1 MDEHLILYFFVLV
14 VGACI
19 GSFLNVVA
27 LRAISK
33 ESIVL
38 PPSKCPK
45 CNSPIKWYDNIP
57 VLSYFLTF
65 RGKCRSCGEKVSL
78 QYPVVEAL
86 TAILFLIIFMAFG
99 ISLKTLILM
108 VLVSISI
115 VICITDI
122 KEEAVYDVHSWIFI
136 IAALIYSYFE
146 HGMQFALIGL
156 LGAAIIMEIIARSTY
171 YLIRKKEN
179 KEESENT
186 ENTDNTD
193 NKETEEETKEEEIS
207 KTSEENLDINSYV
220 SKYKRAFGEG
230 DTYLAAGAGALLGI
244 KYFIVAVAAAIIIQ
258 AICILPQF
266 LINLYKQ
273 KEIRLLVSILSFS
286 VLAIIYFVTSN
297 IVTLPFYAVIILVVA
312 LIYFAIDAITRLK
325 KTVNQEGFNA
335 IPFGPALLTATYLI
349 LFFGPVIISLIRRFI
364 FMV

>member
-1 MDEHLILYFFVLV
+1 MDEHLILYFFVLI

-27 LRAISK
+27 LRALSK

-45 CNSPIKWYDNIP
+45 CNNPIKWYDNIP
-57 VLSYFLTF
+57 VLSYFFTF

-78 QYPVVEAL
+78 QYPVVEAI
-86 TAILFLIIFMAFG
+86 TAVLFLATYMSFG
-99 ISLKTLILM
+99 ISIRTLLLLILFC
-108 VLVSISI
+108 ISI
-115 VICITDI
+115 VIIITDV
-122 KEEAVYDVHSWIFI
+122 KEEAVFDIHSWIFI
-136 IAALIYSYFE
+136 IAALIYSYFA

-156 LGAAIIMEIIARSTY
+156 LGGAIIMEIIARSTY

-186 ENTDNTD
+186 EN
-193 NKETEEETKEEEIS
+193 KQEKP
-207 KTSEENLDINSYV
+207 SEENSQEDIDINSYV
-220 SKYKRAFGEG
+220 KKYKRAFGEG
-230 DTYLAAGAGALLGI
+230 DSYLAAGAGALLGL
-244 KYFIVAVAAAIIIQ
+244 KYFIVAVAAAIILQ

-286 VLAIIYFVTSN
+286 ALAIVYFVVSN
-297 IVTLPFYAVIILVVA
+297 IVDLPLYAVLILVVA
-312 LIYFAIDAITRLK
+312 LIFFAIDAITGLK
-325 KTVNQEGFNA
+325 KTVNKEGFKA
-335 IPFGPALLTATYLI
+335 IPFGPALLTVTYLI
-349 LFFGPVIISLIRRFI
+349 LFFGPVIVILIKRFI
-364 FMV
+364 FMI